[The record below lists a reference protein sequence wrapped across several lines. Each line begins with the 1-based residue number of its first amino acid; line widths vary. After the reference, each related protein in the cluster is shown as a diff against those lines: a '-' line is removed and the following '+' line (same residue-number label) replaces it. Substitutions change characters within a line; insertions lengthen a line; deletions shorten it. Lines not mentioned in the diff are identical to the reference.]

1 LKTADNELL
10 YSIEEDG
17 GGGGG
22 RRWWWWWLTL
32 SLTAMNEGHRLKKSH
47 SRKPLK
53 KQNGMLQDN
62 INMPCSKQ

>member
-32 SLTAMNEGHRLKKSH
+32 VEFLLGSCGMSIRTSWKSH
-47 SRKPLK
+47 LRIGGKS
-53 KQNGMLQDN
+53 
-62 INMPCSKQ
+62 INT

>member
-10 YSIEEDG
+10 YSIEED

-32 SLTAMNEGHRLKKSH
+32 SLTAMNELVI
-47 SRKPLK
+47 
-53 KQNGMLQDN
+53 D
-62 INMPCSKQ
+62 